1 MKSEE
6 ESKLNLHSKR
16 ISRRKAVKN
25 IGKYAAVTALG
36 TFLILN
42 PLKAQAESLPDG
54 PGGGF
59 GR

>member
-25 IGKYAAVTALG
+25 IGKYGAVTALG

-42 PLKAQAESLPDG
+42 PLKAQSGSVPAA
-54 PGGGF
+54 PGYGGF
-59 GR
+59 

>member
-42 PLKAQAESLPDG
+42 PLKAQSVSVPAA
-54 PGGGF
+54 PGDGGF
-59 GR
+59 